1 MKVLLFQIFCVK
13 MLKSN
18 SVQSFS
24 SDQLNGDCLPLTT
37 KYKKK
42 DPGNIPVKFVVP
54 RNLDVEADD
63 GAWRTLPTATR
74 LCLPSL
80 ESKNCMVHL
89 HMHNLMREYAGYC
102 RVVELGQHP
111 VQSYNVV
118 L

>member
-1 MKVLLFQIFCVK
+1 

-24 SDQLNGDCLPLTT
+24 SDQLNGD
-37 KYKKK
+37 
-42 DPGNIPVKFVVP
+42 PGNFPVKFVVS

-63 GAWRTLPTATR
+63 GAWRTLPTATI
-74 LCLPSL
+74 LFLPSL
-80 ESKNCMVHL
+80 GEWNCMHGAPAQPGV
-89 HMHNLMREYAGYC
+89 EYAGFC

-111 VQSYNVV
+111 VQSYNYRNVV

>member
-1 MKVLLFQIFCVK
+1 

-42 DPGNIPVKFVVP
+42 DPGNIPVKFVVS

-74 LCLPSL
+74 LFLPSL
-80 ESKNCMVHL
+80 GSGTACMVH
-89 HMHNLMREYAGYC
+89 NAQPGEG
-102 RVVELGQHP
+102 V
-111 VQSYNVV
+111 
-118 L
+118 

>member
-1 MKVLLFQIFCVK
+1 

-42 DPGNIPVKFVVP
+42 DPGNIPVKFVVS

-89 HMHNLMREYAGYC
+89 HNLVKKYAGFC

-111 VQSYNVV
+111 VQSYNYRNVV